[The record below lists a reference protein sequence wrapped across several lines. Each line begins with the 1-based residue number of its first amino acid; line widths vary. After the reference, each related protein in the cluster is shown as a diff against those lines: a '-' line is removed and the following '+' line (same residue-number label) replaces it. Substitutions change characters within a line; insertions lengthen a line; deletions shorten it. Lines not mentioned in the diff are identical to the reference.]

1 MARPKSDKT
10 NSATPDHLTN
20 LPVSKETA
28 EKVTQL
34 TNGSMQKAEEEAD
47 IPNIMFDKVTPPP
60 MGPVSGHRTEV
71 YDYREMVTVEDA
83 LSLGKAWY
91 NDPAKMQAVQNDLYS
106 GGFIYNSAGL
116 NNYSGFSGGL
126 ERALEAYTL
135 ESPDVRRNETFVD
148 WLSRR
153 GGEGDRGKSGSGYSG
168 GSGGSGGTST
178 FAALTN
184 EFDAEVLI
192 NSTLGTYLG
201 RDATEKEIDAFW
213 KQLNKSER
221 ANPLTTTPSG
231 SSGGYNKNLAAEK
244 FAEQSDDYADTTAN
258 VTLKGLMTNAIRS
271 RMGDTLEG
279 ML

>member
-1 MARPKSDKT
+1 MARPKPSKT
-10 NSATPDHLTN
+10 SSVTPSQYTN
-20 LPVSKETA
+20 LPVSKKTA
-28 EKVTQL
+28 EAVTQL
-34 TNGSMQKAEEEAD
+34 THDSHQKAVDEAD
-47 IPNIMFDKVTPPP
+47 VPNIMFDRVTPPP
-60 MGPVSGHRTEV
+60 MGPVSGFRTEK
-71 YDYREMVTVEDA
+71 YDQRDMLTTED
-83 LSLGKAWY
+83 SLARGKAWY
-91 NDPAKMQAVQNDLYS
+91 NDPTKMQAVQSDLYS
-106 GGFIYNSAGL
+106 AGFIYNSAGL

-135 ESPDVRRNETFVD
+135 ESPEIRRNETFVD

-153 GGEGDRGKSGSGYSG
+153 GGEGDRSKSGSG
-168 GSGGSGGTST
+168 GSGGSGGSST